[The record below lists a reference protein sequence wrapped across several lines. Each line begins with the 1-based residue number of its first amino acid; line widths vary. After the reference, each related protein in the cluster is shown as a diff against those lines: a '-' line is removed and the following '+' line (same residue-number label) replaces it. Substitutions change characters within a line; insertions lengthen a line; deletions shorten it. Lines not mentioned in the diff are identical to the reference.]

1 MCWSSSA
8 SIAATAVGSVATAY
22 AIKKRYP
29 KAQVF
34 TLTFF
39 TGMELLQALSYIWI
53 GQCDVGGNQLQTYL
67 SFGHITLQPTVI
79 SAFMLS
85 FLNKENRKKWFK
97 PAMGIALACSTVL
110 FSKMF
115 IPMVWEVPQQFMCK
129 LGDSM
134 CGLDVCT
141 YRGDWHQAWRLP
153 LMGVIP
159 LNILYSLPVFILPIF
174 YGSWRTS
181 LYHFMLGPMLASA
194 STTDPNESPA
204 IWCLF
209 SIALLCSI
217 FFKPVRK
224 VLQFEIDSEK

>member
-1 MCWSSSA
+1 MCWSGSV
-8 SIAATAVGSVATAY
+8 SIAATAVGGVATAY
-22 AIKKRYP
+22 AIKKGYP
-29 KAQVF
+29 KEQVF
-34 TLTFF
+34 TLGFF
-39 TGMELLQALSYIWI
+39 TFMELLQALSYIWI
-53 GQCDVGGNQLQTYL
+53 GQCDVGGNRLLTYM
-67 SFGHITLQPTVI
+67 SFLHITFQPMVI

-85 FLNKENRKKWFK
+85 FLKEKKKKKWFK
-97 PAMGIALACSTVL
+97 PAMSIAFGSTVL
-110 FSKMF
+110 LLTKMF
-115 IPMVWEVPQQFMCK
+115 VPMMWELPQEFMCT

-209 SIALLCSI
+209 SIALLSSI
-217 FFKPVRK
+217 FFRPVRK
-224 VLQFEIDSEK
+224 VLQFEIDSKK